1 MGVFEKKLLLKDDQ
15 DTGRS
20 HGTAEPSASEEH
32 QARAN
37 EESTSHGQDADS
49 AGPSISDEQKI
60 SSTTEQSNSDEQPVS
75 TARTSIADEQV
86 DPAKPSFPGEQVSH
100 SNGAGPTNSNEH
112 VRSDDQRVHEGQ
124 PAHAVDSNNLEA
136 IAKAPDGQSTQ
147 TPGPST
153 VSGKKQAQ
161 TVAPQQWANISDRLD
176 EELEFVGL
184 DDQVKELIEATLKR
198 QKLRFL
204 ISVVGAAGSGK
215 TTIVRTIYNKAE
227 IVQSFQYRAWVH
239 VSKEFSEKDLLIDIL
254 KQVTT
259 IKDEEKLP
267 LEKLQERVRDVLISR
282 RCLIVLDD
290 VQTSDVQNLLK
301 NTFINSLNGSR
312 VILTVRDRKIIDA
325 IDAEG
330 KFSLELRK
338 LTSPESLE
346 LFSKRVRTD
355 NRSEIPKMKQIIDE
369 KMSGSASCNSYAGRF
384 TVYQR
389 TKQLDLP
396 PHLKPCLLYLGLF
409 PKEHVIPIRRLFRLW
424 EAEGLVK
431 CSNQGSPEEGILHD
445 NVFPDAAA
453 DSGFFSVHPTTPT
466 PSSDVSTRFLRRAAV
481 YTDISKFQDEDLKH
495 LRSYIS
501 FNNRKGDTP
510 ADEVNQLLHRII
522 DMDGFALITVLDL
535 EHVYKP
541 VLSDQ
546 VIGKLLLLKYLGL
559 RWTFLDSIP
568 KSVGDL
574 PSLETL
580 DVKHTNITCLPKSI
594 WNSKKLQHLY
604 MNNIHLD
611 VPIRKQLPDES
622 PANLCHFTGAPNRQK
637 KVPVEIG

>member
-1 MGVFEKKLLLKDDQ
+1 MDAAVIVSSLRDKMKALLENKEVTPARLERNKIKRYLKDLHDGHELLTKQSDNKITLTDGLYSKLLRRAYEVEDIIDSFVLRAELQRQRMLTKMRSFIPLVSTCRQKSLSDELKEPMDYLKNLILKYK
-15 DTGRS
+15 DTGKS
-20 HGTAEPSASEEH
+20 HGTAESSASEEH
-32 QARAN
+32 QESVN
-37 EESTSHGQDADS
+37 KESTSHGQDADS
-49 AGPSISDEQKI
+49 AGPSISDEHKI
-60 SSTTEQSNSDEQPVS
+60 SSTTGQSNSNEKITVPAGSRVSDEQP
-75 TARTSIADEQV
+75 AN
-86 DPAKPSFPGEQVSH
+86 KFPTPIGR
-100 SNGAGPTNSNEH
+100 GPTNSNEH
-112 VRSDDQRVHEGQ
+112 VRSDDQRVHERQ

-136 IAKAPDGQSTQ
+136 KENAPDEQSTQ

-227 IVQSFQYRAWVH
+227 IVESFQYRAWVH

-267 LEKLQERVRDVLISR
+267 PEKLQERVRDVLISS

-290 VQTSDVQNLLK
+290 VRTSDVQNLLK

-325 IDAEG
+325 IAAEG
-330 KFSLELRK
+330 KYSLKMRK

-346 LFSKRVRTD
+346 LFSKRVRTN
-355 NRSEIPKMKQIIDE
+355 NRSEIPKMETDNRR
-369 KMSGSASCNSYAGRF
+369 KMSGSASCNSCAGRF

-409 PKEHVIPIRRLFRLW
+409 PKELCDP
-424 EAEGLVK
+424 
-431 CSNQGSPEEGILHD
+431 
-445 NVFPDAAA
+445 
-453 DSGFFSVHPTTPT
+453 
-466 PSSDVSTRFLRRAAV
+466 
-481 YTDISKFQDEDLKH
+481 YT
-495 LRSYIS
+495 
-501 FNNRKGDTP
+501 
-510 ADEVNQLLHRII
+510 EV
-522 DMDGFALITVLDL
+522 
-535 EHVYKP
+535 
-541 VLSDQ
+541 
-546 VIGKLLLLKYLGL
+546 
-559 RWTFLDSIP
+559 
-568 KSVGDL
+568 
-574 PSLETL
+574 
-580 DVKHTNITCLPKSI
+580 
-594 WNSKKLQHLY
+594 
-604 MNNIHLD
+604 
-611 VPIRKQLPDES
+611 
-622 PANLCHFTGAPNRQK
+622 
-637 KVPVEIG
+637 VPVMGSRRIGEVLKSRKP